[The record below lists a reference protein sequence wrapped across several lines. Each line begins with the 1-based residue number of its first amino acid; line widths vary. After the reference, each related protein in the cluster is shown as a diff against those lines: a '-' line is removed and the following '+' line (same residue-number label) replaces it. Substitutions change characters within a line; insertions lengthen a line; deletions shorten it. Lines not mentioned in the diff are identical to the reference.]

1 MRIGLLSS
9 INFMNLG
16 NTGFLLI
23 AITGTWGHTSGTTTV
38 AGNEAGSPISSS
50 LLLLPNKIYCYLFS
64 I

>member
-9 INFMNLG
+9 MSFINLG

-50 LLLLPNKIYCYLFS
+50 LLPLQKKNIF